1 MNEITKA
8 TNSGSQPSCTFCM
21 GKNDCQ
27 IVRSRTKVM
36 NILIKSGKP
45 QEAIV
50 IFQNLIEGGHQPSL
64 ATYTTLLN
72 ALTTQKYFKPIHSI
86 VSLVEEKQMKPDSIF
101 FNALINAFA
110 ESGNME
116 DAKKVVQKM
125 KESGLKPSA
134 CTYNTLIKGYG
145 IAGKPDESIK
155 LLDLM
160 SIEGN
165 VKPNLKTCN
174 MLIRAL
180 CKMEHTSEAWNVV
193 YKMTTSGMQPDV
205 VSFNT
210 VAISYA
216 QNGKTVQVE
225 AMILEMRRNGLK
237 PNDRTCTI
245 IISGYCREGKVQEAL
260 RFVYRMKDL
269 GMQPNLI
276 VLNSLVNGFV
286 DMMDRDGVD
295 EVSSYNCCLNIFCEW
310 DLLVKKVC

>member
-27 IVRSRTKVM
+27 VVQSRTKVM

-86 VSLVEEKQMKPDSIF
+86 VSLVEEKQMKPDSRF
-101 FNALINAFA
+101 FNALENAFA
-110 ESGNME
+110 EFGNIE

-160 SIEGN
+160 S
-165 VKPNLKTCN
+165 
-174 MLIRAL
+174 
-180 CKMEHTSEAWNVV
+180 
-193 YKMTTSGMQPDV
+193 
-205 VSFNT
+205 
-210 VAISYA
+210 
-216 QNGKTVQVE
+216 
-225 AMILEMRRNGLK
+225 
-237 PNDRTCTI
+237 
-245 IISGYCREGKVQEAL
+245 
-260 RFVYRMKDL
+260 
-269 GMQPNLI
+269 
-276 VLNSLVNGFV
+276 
-286 DMMDRDGVD
+286 
-295 EVSSYNCCLNIFCEW
+295 
-310 DLLVKKVC
+310 